1 MNDPTR
7 SGKRVLFYVQH
18 LLGIGHQ
25 RRGATLTRAMRA
37 AGLSV
42 TYVSGGHGIPNLD
55 LGGADLVQLPP
66 VRAVDL
72 YFKKLVDDNDRPID
86 DAWRQRRRDALLDVW
101 HKVQPH
107 VIILELYPFG
117 RRQMRFEL
125 LPLLD
130 AALASPRR
138 PVIVSS
144 VRDILVAPPKPER
157 LVEMLDRV
165 RHYFDHVLV
174 HGDPDLIPFDTTFPH
189 AAQIADKLHYTGY
202 VVDRT
207 GRRGGP
213 GSPGWNEVLVSAGGG
228 AVGDALLRTAIH
240 ARGGSA
246 LADRRWRVLVGVKVP
261 EDDFQALVT
270 LAAEAGEIGA
280 GETGGI
286 VVERA
291 RGDFPTLLMNC
302 ALSISQGGY
311 NTLMECMH
319 AGCRA
324 IVVPY
329 AGGLETEQTLRAK
342 LLAQRGVITVIEEAD
357 LSTASISAAID
368 QALAAEPSVT
378 AGVRT
383 DGADV
388 GGRQI
393 AAWAEAL
400 DW

>member
-1 MNDPTR
+1 MTDPMNG
-7 SGKRVLFYVQH
+7 GKRVLFYVQH

-25 RRGATLTRAMRA
+25 RRGATLTRAMQA

-86 DAWRQRRRDALLDVW
+86 DAWRARRRDALLDVW
-101 HKVQPH
+101 HRVRPQ
-107 VIILELYPFG
+107 VIMLELYPFG

-138 PVIVSS
+138 PIVVSS

-189 AAQIADKLHYTGY
+189 AAQIAGKLHYTGY

-207 GRRGGP
+207 GRRGGA
-213 GSPGWNEVLVSAGGG
+213 GSPGWDEVLVSAGGG
-228 AVGDALLRTAIH
+228 AVGDALLRTAIR

-261 EDDFQALVT
+261 EDDFQALIA
-270 LAAEAGEIGA
+270 LAAEASEA
-280 GETGGI
+280 GGI
-286 VVERA
+286 LVERA

-319 AGCRA
+319 AGCRS

-329 AGGLETEQTLRAK
+329 AGGLETEQTLRAE
-342 LLAQRGVITVIEEAD
+342 LLAERGVVTIIPEVELRPATLA
-357 LSTASISAAID
+357 AAID
-368 QALAAEPSVT
+368 QALAATPAASVGVGV
-378 AGVRT
+378 GVRT
-383 DGADV
+383 DGAADSA
-388 GGRQI
+388 RQI
-393 AAWAEAL
+393 AAWAGAL

>member
-1 MNDPTR
+1 M
-7 SGKRVLFYVQH
+7 
-18 LLGIGHQ
+18 
-25 RRGATLTRAMRA
+25 
-37 AGLSV
+37 
-42 TYVSGGHGIPNLD
+42 
-55 LGGADLVQLPP
+55 
-66 VRAVDL
+66 
-72 YFKKLVDDNDRPID
+72 
-86 DAWRQRRRDALLDVW
+86 
-101 HKVQPH
+101 
-107 VIILELYPFG
+107 
-117 RRQMRFEL
+117 
-125 LPLLD
+125 
-130 AALASPRR
+130 
-138 PVIVSS
+138 
-144 VRDILVAPPKPER
+144 
-157 LVEMLDRV
+157 
-165 RHYFDHVLV
+165 
-174 HGDPDLIPFDTTFPH
+174 
-189 AAQIADKLHYTGY
+189 
-202 VVDRT
+202 
-207 GRRGGP
+207 
-213 GSPGWNEVLVSAGGG
+213 
-228 AVGDALLRTAIH
+228 GDALLRTAIH